1 MAFGRL
7 RKRLHKIGLLLIV
20 QLTCAR
26 LHNGQE
32 LSLTEKNDTLFFK
45 KVLWKHNL
53 IWTLPIQAAF

>member
-20 QLTCAR
+20 QLTCAK

-32 LSLTEKNDTLFFK
+32 LSLTDTLFFK